1 MAELATIARPYA
13 EAAFNVAVSARPT
26 VDAAGALAAGGPV
39 AGIPVTA
46 SPVPVT
52 AAAVAAPA
60 LAAGSATD
68 TIGSWSVS
76 LNELAQVAS
85 NPDVRLLEMDPNVSG
100 DQFADLLFS
109 AVRAPLDEP
118 VRNFVRMLV
127 ENHRASLLPQI
138 AEQFETMKNTRAGS
152 ADAVITSAFPLEGA
166 ALAELVAALEKKFGS
181 RLQAHVVVDP
191 SLIGGVSVAV
201 GDEVLDTS
209 VRARLAQMQAAL
221 TA

>member
-13 EAAFNVAVSARPT
+13 EAAFGVAIAEGSGSPASRLT
-26 VDAAGALAAGGPV
+26 EWS
-39 AGIPVTA
+39 TA
-46 SPVPVT
+46 
-52 AAAVAAPA
+52 
-60 LAAGSATD
+60 
-68 TIGSWSVS
+68 

-85 NPDVRLLEMDPNVSG
+85 NPEVLSLTLDPKIG
-100 DQFADLLFS
+100 RAQLTDLLIS
-109 AVRAPLDEP
+109 AVRTPLSEP
-118 VRNFVRMLV
+118 VRNFVTMLV
-127 ENHRASLLPQI
+127 ENHRTASLPQI
-138 AEQFETMKNTRAGS
+138 AEQFEEQKNAFEGA

-166 ALAELVAALEKKFGS
+166 ALADLVSALEKKFGCK
-181 RLQAHVVVDP
+181 LKAHVVVDP

>member
-26 VDAAGALAAGGPV
+26 AGAAGALAAGGPV

-46 SPVPVT
+46 SSVQAPVT
-52 AAAVAAPA
+52 AA
-60 LAAGSATD
+60 AAGSATD

-76 LNELAQVAS
+76 LKELAQVAS
-85 NPDVRLLEMDPNVSG
+85 NPDVRLLEMDPNVGS
-100 DQFADLLFS
+100 DQFVDLLFS

-152 ADAVITSAFPLEGA
+152 ADALITSAFPLEGA
-166 ALAELVAALEKKFGS
+166 ALAELVAALEKKFGT

>member
-13 EAAFNVAVSARPT
+13 EAAFNVAASTRPAPGAATRPVSGVA
-26 VDAAGALAAGGPV
+26 VDTPAATP
-39 AGIPVTA
+39 A
-46 SPVPVT
+46 S
-52 AAAVAAPA
+52 APA
-60 LAAGSATD
+60 VGAPDAID
-68 TIGSWSVS
+68 SWSVS

-85 NPDVRLLEMDPNVSG
+85 NPDVRLLETDPTVG
-100 DQFADLLFS
+100 ADQYADLLFS

-127 ENHRASLLPQI
+127 ENHRVSLLPQI
-138 AEQFETMKNTRAGS
+138 AEQFETMKHQRAGS
-152 ADAVITSAFPLEGA
+152 ADAVITSAFPIEGV

-181 RLQAHVVVDP
+181 RLHAQVVVDP

-209 VRARLAQMQAAL
+209 VRAQLARMQAAL

>member
-1 MAELATIARPYA
+1 M
-13 EAAFNVAVSARPT
+13 
-26 VDAAGALAAGGPV
+26 
-39 AGIPVTA
+39 
-46 SPVPVT
+46 
-52 AAAVAAPA
+52 
-60 LAAGSATD
+60 GSAND

-85 NPDVRLLEMDPNVSG
+85 NPDVRLLETDPNVGG
-100 DQFADLLFS
+100 DQLADLLFS

-127 ENHRASLLPQI
+127 ENHRVSLLPQI
-138 AEQFETMKNTRAGS
+138 AEQFETMKNTRAGA
-152 ADAVITSAFPLEGA
+152 ADATITSAFPLEGA
-166 ALAELVAALEKKFGS
+166 ALADLVAALEKKFGS